1 MITNRIIPFRV
12 YKRSEVVFKKNSII
26 VNNGGLLQFGYKWG
40 RYDKNHSSI
49 SIGENA
55 VLRINGNF
63 TILSGATIS
72 IRKNARLE
80 LGTGYINNN
89 CEIICSEHIRIE
101 NDVAIA
107 NDVVIRDSDDHQIT
121 SYPHS
126 KTKPIH
132 IGNHVWIGERAMI
145 LKGVRIG
152 DGAVVAAGAVVTHDV
167 PPHTLVAG
175 VPAKIIREEVYWE

>member
-1 MITNRIIPFRV
+1 M
-12 YKRSEVVFKKNSII
+12 VFKKNSII

-126 KTKPIH
+126 KTD
-132 IGNHVWIGERAMI
+132 M
-145 LKGVRIG
+145 
-152 DGAVVAAGAVVTHDV
+152 
-167 PPHTLVAG
+167 
-175 VPAKIIREEVYWE
+175 

>member
-1 MITNRIIPFRV
+1 M
-12 YKRSEVVFKKNSII
+12 VFKKNAII

-40 RYDKNHSSI
+40 RYDKNHSSM

-55 VLRINGNF
+55 VLCINGNF

-89 CEIICSEHIRIE
+89 CEIICSEYIRIE

-121 SYPHS
+121 SQPHS